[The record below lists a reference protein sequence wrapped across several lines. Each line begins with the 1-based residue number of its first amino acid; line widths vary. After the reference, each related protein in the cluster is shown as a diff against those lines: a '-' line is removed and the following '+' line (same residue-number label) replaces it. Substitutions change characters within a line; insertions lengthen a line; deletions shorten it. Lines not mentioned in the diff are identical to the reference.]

1 MASSMKKMK
10 KSKAEENKY
19 SQLSYKA
26 DTVEELNQSS
36 ASAEFLPV
44 STKKWRNRNKRK
56 ITNNEFSQLPHEAD
70 ETVEELSQRP
80 ASPKY
85 LHTFPQQ
92 LAAFPKHSPA
102 TSQTPDSS
110 SSSKSTQTE
119 VAAKKENRKN
129 LLTHERL
136 LSVKSDKLCRTLAP
150 IKKWGSL
157 LEGHPYLLKR
167 IISIPVHKK
176 NDKQSGISG
185 NSAYVKE
192 IGHYA
197 EPKREK
203 DSMINVW
210 ITPLMLAESENFDL
224 SSNDVYI
231 IPLGKKFSQE
241 NRYEYHSFVIVRA
254 DDLEFN

>member
-1 MASSMKKMK
+1 MK
-10 KSKAEENKY
+10 KSKQAE
-19 SQLSYKA
+19 
-26 DTVEELNQSS
+26 
-36 ASAEFLPV
+36 
-44 STKKWRNRNKRK
+44 
-56 ITNNEFSQLPHEAD
+56 NNEYSQLPHEAD
-70 ETVEELSQRP
+70 KAAEELSQRP
-80 ASPKY
+80 ASTEY
-85 LHTFPQQ
+85 LHTFPQHSP
-92 LAAFPKHSPA
+92 AFPEHWPA

-110 SSSKSTQTE
+110 TSSKSTQTE

-197 EPKREK
+197 ELETEK
-203 DSMINVW
+203 DSMINIW
-210 ITPLMLAESENFDL
+210 ITPFMLAESENFDL